1 MDRGASFQSK
11 FMRHNALMSLR
22 MSRGDIKGK
31 YKSSDASDVDHHH
44 AAAGEL
50 FKLAMSQG
58 NSVP

>member
-1 MDRGASFQSK
+1 
-11 FMRHNALMSLR
+11 

-31 YKSSDASDVDHHH
+31 YKSSDASDADHHY

-50 FKLAMSQG
+50 FKLVISQG